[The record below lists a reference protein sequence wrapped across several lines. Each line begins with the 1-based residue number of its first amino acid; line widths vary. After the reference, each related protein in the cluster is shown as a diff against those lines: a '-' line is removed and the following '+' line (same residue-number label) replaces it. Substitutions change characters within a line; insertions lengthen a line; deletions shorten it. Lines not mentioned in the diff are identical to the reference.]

1 MPAALEPD
9 FDPAW
14 LDQYV
19 LPNYGRFPIWPER
32 GEGPYLWDSTGK
44 KYLDFAGGVAV
55 CPLGHCHPEVADAIA
70 HQAHTLIHVS
80 NWYCIKQQAQ
90 LARLIVED
98 FVHVPGRCFFSN
110 SGAEA
115 NEGLIK
121 LARKYGVNTP
131 LADGSPRYEIITF
144 SGSFHGRTFGAMS
157 ATAQEKI
164 HGGFGPIVPGFVYSE
179 FNDIAALRAAIT
191 ERTVAIM
198 LEPIQGESG
207 VNPATPEFL
216 RAAQSLCDEHDLLL
230 LLDEVQC
237 GFGRTGDTCGWR
249 SIVPGDEI
257 KPSAISWAK
266 SIGSG
271 FPLGAFWVRDQE
283 VRNSKSEPSNARQTA
298 TGCPE
303 GSAAH
308 QIRNLIHLLGPG
320 THGTTYGGSP
330 LACAAGLATLGVIK
344 RDKLPERSAALGKRI
359 AGEVAA
365 WQHPLITDIRA
376 FGMMIGFELDEARLN
391 ALDAVKASGK
401 PASIWLAAQLIDD
414 ELLVVPA
421 GPKVVRWLPPMNLTD
436 AQANE
441 ALAIFHSTL
450 NRIIPTSC

>member
-1 MPAALEPD
+1 MPAAPQPP

-55 CPLGHCHPEVADAIA
+55 CPLGHAHPEVADAIA
-70 HQAHTLIHVS
+70 QQARTLIHVS
-80 NWYCIKQQAQ
+80 NWYCIRQQAQ
-90 LARLIVED
+90 LARMIVED
-98 FVHVPGRCFFSN
+98 FVHIPGRCFFSN

-131 LADGSPRYEIITF
+131 LPDGSPRYEIITF
-144 SGSFHGRTFGAMS
+144 TGSFHGRTFGAMS

-164 HGGFGPIVPGFVYSE
+164 HGGFGPIMPGFVYVP
-179 FNDIAALRAAIT
+179 FNDIAALRTAIT
-191 ERTVAIM
+191 ERTVAIL

-216 RAAQSLCDEHDLLL
+216 RAIQSLCDDKDLLM

-249 SIVPGDEI
+249 SIIPGDEI
-257 KPSAISWAK
+257 RPHAISWAK
-266 SIGSG
+266 SIGNG

-283 VRNSKSEPSNARQTA
+283 IKNQESPIK
-298 TGCPE
+298 
-303 GSAAH
+303 
-308 QIRNLIHLLGPG
+308 NLIHLLGPG

-330 LACAAGLATLGVIK
+330 LACTVGLTTLGIIL
-344 RDKLPERSAALGKRI
+344 RDDLPTRSAALGRAI
-359 AGEVAA
+359 AGEVAS

-376 FGMMIGFELDEARLN
+376 FGMMIGFELNEAHLN
-391 ALDAVKASGK
+391 SLDAVKTSGK
-401 PASIWLAAQLIDD
+401 PASIWLAAQLIDAG
-414 ELLVVPA
+414 LLVVPA
-421 GPKVVRWLPPMNLTD
+421 GPAVVRWLPPMNLSQE
-436 AQANE
+436 QANE
-441 ALAIFHSTL
+441 ALQIFQGTL
-450 NRIIPTSC
+450 DRIIQKSR